1 MPFKPGPV
9 RPQFADLKAVLSQ
22 GDAEVARSPAY
33 QAVRILIDRLTQ
45 DQKIDKDE
53 LKDIDDTLAQILA
66 ATFLT
71 ADDESVIFHNSRQLL
86 AGTNVTFDDTID
98 NQRTINVGGGSLG
111 THYDAPLSD
120 GDTSAADLIFA
131 NGECIIVQVPV

>member
-9 RPQFADLKAVLSQ
+9 RPQFADLKAILSQ
-22 GDAEVARSPAY
+22 GDTEVARSPAY
-33 QAVRILIDRLTQ
+33 QTVRILIDRLTQ

-71 ADDESVIFHNSRQLL
+71 VDDESVVFHNSRQLL
-86 AGTNVTFDDTID
+86 AGTNVAFDDTVA
-98 NQRTINVGGGSLG
+98 NKRTINVTGSG
-111 THYDAPLSD
+111 SNHYDSPLSD
-120 GDTSAADLIFA
+120 GDLAAADLIFA